1 MKESTRSNNASSPV
15 LALGSALLAAA
26 WIAGLPERI
35 VPGHL
40 QAQEA
45 APRTDLLT
53 FAEGAVPV
61 GVGGPGA
68 ALGANTEHQVR
79 MIDGDPTGFG
89 FIATDDAD
97 VVTEFTYEL
106 PAITTFD
113 RFAVPDVREVPSPR
127 QTFTRYVEVLGSSVG
142 PDDGFVR
149 LASATLET
157 HQARNQVT
165 ELGDPRHATGPLGA
179 TAFAGWNRDWG
190 RKDELRL
197 QRDYRERHTGAAAA
211 RGLLH
216 WRVGLPLRQD
226 GAGADG
232 PLVSG
237 CYDSL
242 GLLEGT
248 VQGNI
253 LKARGVDQG
262 GAKTVSLFV
271 LSVLADNTLT
281 GVRSTNG
288 GPFRL
293 YTGGSVPDVPTLDCL
308 QPPAPLQCGSV
319 IHGIQFGFD
328 SAEIQSDSE
337 PVLAKLYDGLST
349 DTAASIVI
357 RGHTSSEGSDQ
368 YNLELSERR
377 AEAVVGDLVRRG
389 LESGRLSAAGIGEAE
404 PLASNADEA
413 GRSLNRRRNRLRL
426 SRSRSVSTVLCAGN
440 DMTNSAECV
449 GDRAGALA

>member
-165 ELGDPRHATGPLGA
+165 ELEIHATQPVR
-179 TAFAGWNRDWG
+179 WVQ
-190 RKDELRL
+190 LRL
-197 QRDYRERHTGAAAA
+197 QGGIEIGAERMSFDFSEIIGNGTQEPRPLADYFTGAWDS
-211 RGLLH
+211 RFVKMEL
-216 WRVGLPLRQD
+216 VQ
-226 GAGADG
+226 DG

-328 SAEIQSDSE
+328 SAEI
-337 PVLAKLYDGLST
+337 
-349 DTAASIVI
+349 
-357 RGHTSSEGSDQ
+357 
-368 YNLELSERR
+368 
-377 AEAVVGDLVRRG
+377 
-389 LESGRLSAAGIGEAE
+389 
-404 PLASNADEA
+404 
-413 GRSLNRRRNRLRL
+413 
-426 SRSRSVSTVLCAGN
+426 
-440 DMTNSAECV
+440 
-449 GDRAGALA
+449 